1 MVSHYVQDNA
11 KNLGNTMTA
20 EAIYGYG
27 DNFFLH
33 VRCIPLSFVIRVG
46 NTPTFTSLSGS
57 IVSQVIM
64 NGTNPVFAFLS
75 GIKRNNDN
83 YHVNYL

>member
-27 DNFFLH
+27 DNFSFH
-33 VRCIPLSFVIRVG
+33 IRCIPLSFVIRVG

-64 NGTNPVFAFLS
+64 NGTTPCSLFYQAL
-75 GIKRNNDN
+75 KRNNDN

>member
-27 DNFFLH
+27 DNFSLH
-33 VRCIPLSFVIRVG
+33 VRCIYTMDFKMHRDG
-46 NTPTFTSLSGS
+46 KGA
-57 IVSQVIM
+57 
-64 NGTNPVFAFLS
+64 NP
-75 GIKRNNDN
+75 RE
-83 YHVNYL
+83 HR